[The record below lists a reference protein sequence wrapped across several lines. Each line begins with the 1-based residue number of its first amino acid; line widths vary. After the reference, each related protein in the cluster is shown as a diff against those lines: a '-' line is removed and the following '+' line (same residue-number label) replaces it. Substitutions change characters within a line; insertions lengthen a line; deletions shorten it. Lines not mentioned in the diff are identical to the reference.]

1 LDRLCAIS
9 HCETRGDL
17 MSEVL
22 SILVLVVVAV
32 VWSRS
37 GCG

>member
-1 LDRLCAIS
+1 
-9 HCETRGDL
+9 L

-22 SILVLVVVAV
+22 SILALVVVAV